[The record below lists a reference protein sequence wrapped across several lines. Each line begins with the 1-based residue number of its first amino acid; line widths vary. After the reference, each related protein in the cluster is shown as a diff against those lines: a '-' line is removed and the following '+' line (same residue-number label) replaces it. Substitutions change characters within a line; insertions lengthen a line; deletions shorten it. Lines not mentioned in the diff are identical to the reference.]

1 MKRAERARLWA
12 KHMRGWKTS
21 GLTQRAYCER
31 EAISYDVFKH
41 WRQRL
46 RGDRDQSESPARFVP
61 VSVQSEAAPR
71 PRAQVALGEDRVGR
85 GVSRGVEVRLASG
98 RSVVLDGA
106 FDEVELGRL
115 IRLLEVLPC

>member
-12 KHMRGWKTS
+12 RYIEGWKAS
-21 GLTQRAYCER
+21 GLTQRAYCEH
-31 EAISYDVFKH
+31 ESISYDSFKR
-41 WRQRL
+41 WRQHL
-46 RGDRDQSESPARFVP
+46 RGQRGQRNAAARFVP
-61 VSVQSEAAPR
+61 VSVQSAPAPR
-71 PRAQVALGEDRVGR
+71 LRAQGALGEDVVGR

-98 RSVVLDGA
+98 RAVVLGGA

>member
-1 MKRAERARLWA
+1 MKRAERTRLWA
-12 KHMRGWKTS
+12 KHLEGWKAS

-31 EAISYDVFKH
+31 ESISYDGFKR
-41 WRQRL
+41 WRRRL
-46 RGDRDQSESPARFVP
+46 RGKRGQSNSPARFVP
-61 VSVQSEAAPR
+61 VRVQSEAAPR
-71 PRAQVALGEDRVGR
+71 PRAQVALGVDILGR
-85 GVSRGVEVRLASG
+85 SVSRGVEVRLASG